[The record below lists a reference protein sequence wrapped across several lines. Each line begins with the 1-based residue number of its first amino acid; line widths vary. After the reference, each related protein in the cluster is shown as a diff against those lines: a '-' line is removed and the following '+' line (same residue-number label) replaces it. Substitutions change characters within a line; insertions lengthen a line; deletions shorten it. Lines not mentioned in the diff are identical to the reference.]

1 MVPALPETV
10 CDGFVMDDYVQ
21 ISPRLAGAFKTPQNA
36 LSSVETEIYYLP
48 EYFYWDGFTPTAVG
62 CTYGGTLGIDSNF
75 AGTRSL
81 FTLNKCAF
89 TTNFI
94 LTGTGSYN
102 ADTDR
107 FVLEVSTTGRWK
119 CNLKY
124 VRSGERI
131 NITGKCDGKPVND
144 NHNDKDQDK
153 HKAPDHKETKQ
164 DH

>member
-1 MVPALPETV
+1 M
-10 CDGFVMDDYVQ
+10 
-21 ISPRLAGAFKTPQNA
+21 
-36 LSSVETEIYYLP
+36 
-48 EYFYWDGFTPTAVG
+48 
-62 CTYGGTLGIDSNF
+62 
-75 AGTRSL
+75 
-81 FTLNKCAF
+81 
-89 TTNFI
+89 
-94 LTGTGSYN
+94 TGTGSYN

-153 HKAPDHKETKQ
+153 HKAPRS
-164 DH
+164 